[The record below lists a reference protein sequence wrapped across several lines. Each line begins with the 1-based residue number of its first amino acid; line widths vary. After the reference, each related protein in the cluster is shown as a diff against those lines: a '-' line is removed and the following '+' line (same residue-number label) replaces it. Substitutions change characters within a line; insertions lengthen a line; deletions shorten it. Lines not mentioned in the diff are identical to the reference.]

1 MKDTAKKP
9 SLATMQERDM
19 SKEATHQKVVRI
31 LVKIFLYTFPLL
43 MALIV
48 LFPFYWMINS
58 SLKTLDEYRLSV
70 PTFWPHQVQ
79 FSNYA
84 EAFTAANL
92 GRLFINTVIVGVIST
107 ILSLIITVLSAF
119 AFARLE
125 FRGKNLLFLLL
136 VATMMVP
143 GEILTIPNFVTLA
156 RLGWINTYKAMVAPW
171 ATSVFSIFLLRQQF
185 ASIPQSYYK
194 AARMDGCSDLRYL
207 FTVMVPMSRPTVVSI
222 ALLKIINSWNSY
234 LWPLISTNS
243 REMRTLP
250 VGLAYFSTE
259 AGTDYN
265 TLMAF
270 SLMIIAPTIIVYL
283 LTQKYIIQGVSKTGL
298 KG

>member
-1 MKDTAKKP
+1 MNQTPGQKVAKLLTYAILIAGAVFILLPFVWMILTSVKP
-9 SLATMQERDM
+9 SKEVLKMPPVWIP
-19 SKEATHQKVVRI
+19 SKIQWQNYVKAFKAVPFFTYLKNSI
-31 LVKIFLYTFPLL
+31 LVTVMITSCE
-43 MALIV
+43 LI
-48 LFPFYWMINS
+48 
-58 SLKTLDEYRLSV
+58 T
-70 PTFWPHQVQ
+70 
-79 FSNYA
+79 
-84 EAFTAANL
+84 
-92 GRLFINTVIVGVIST
+92 T
-107 ILSLIITVLSAF
+107 ILAAYAF
-119 AFARLE
+119 AQLE

>member
-1 MKDTAKKP
+1 MKQSMTQRLAKF
-9 SLATMQERDM
+9 ATY
-19 SKEATHQKVVRI
+19 TI
-31 LVKIFLYTFPLL
+31 LIFGAAFILL
-43 MALIV
+43 
-48 LFPFYWMINS
+48 PFVWMIS
-58 SLKTLDEYRLSV
+58 TSLKPDNEVLKMPPQWIPSV
-70 PTFWPHQVQ
+70 IQWK
-79 FSNYA
+79 NYVDA
-84 EAFTAANL
+84 FEAVPFFTYLKNS
-92 GRLFINTVIVGVIST
+92 IIVTVLITSCELITT
-107 ILSLIITVLSAF
+107 ILAAF
-119 AFARLE
+119 AFAQLE
-125 FRGKNLLFLLL
+125 FKGKNILFLLL

-156 RLGWINTYKAMVAPW
+156 QFGWIDSYKAMVAPW

-207 FTVMVPMSRPTVVSI
+207 FTVMVPMSRPTIVSI

-234 LWPLISTNS
+234 LWPLIATNS

-265 TLMAF
+265 ALMAF
-270 SLMIIAPTIIVYL
+270 SLMIIMPTIIVYL
-283 LTQKYIIQGVSKTGL
+283 FTQKYIIQGVSKTGL

>member
-1 MKDTAKKP
+1 MKQSLTQRLAKF
-9 SLATMQERDM
+9 ATY
-19 SKEATHQKVVRI
+19 AVLIFGAAFI
-31 LVKIFLYTFPLL
+31 LL
-43 MALIV
+43 
-48 LFPFYWMINS
+48 PFFWMIS
-58 SLKTLDEYRLSV
+58 TSLKPDKEVLMM
-70 PTFWPHQVQ
+70 PPKWIP
-79 FSNYA
+79 
-84 EAFTAANL
+84 
-92 GRLFINTVIVGVIST
+92 
-107 ILSLIITVLSAF
+107 TVLQWKNYVDAFKAVPFFTYLKNSVVVTVLITSCELITTTLAAF

-125 FRGKNLLFLLL
+125 FKGKNLLFMLL

-143 GEILTIPNFVTLA
+143 GEILIIPNFVTLA
-156 RLGWINTYKAMVAPW
+156 QLGWIDTYKAMVAPW

-185 ASIPQSYYK
+185 ASIPESYYK

-207 FTVMVPMSRPTVVSI
+207 LTVMVPMSRPTVVSI

-234 LWPLISTNS
+234 FWPLIATNS

-250 VGLAYFSTE
+250 VGLAYFTTE

-270 SLMIIAPTIIVYL
+270 SLMIISPTIIVYL
-283 LTQKYIIQGVSKTGL
+283 FTQKYIIQGVSKTGL

>member
-1 MKDTAKKP
+1 
-9 SLATMQERDM
+9 
-19 SKEATHQKVVRI
+19 
-31 LVKIFLYTFPLL
+31 
-43 MALIV
+43 
-48 LFPFYWMINS
+48 
-58 SLKTLDEYRLSV
+58 
-70 PTFWPHQVQ
+70 
-79 FSNYA
+79 
-84 EAFTAANL
+84 
-92 GRLFINTVIVGVIST
+92 
-107 ILSLIITVLSAF
+107 
-119 AFARLE
+119 
-125 FRGKNLLFLLL
+125 
-136 VATMMVP
+136 MMVP

-222 ALLKIINSWNSY
+222 ALLKIINSGGGD

>member
-1 MKDTAKKP
+1 MNQTPGQKAAKLLTYAILIAGAVFILLPFVWMILTSVKP
-9 SLATMQERDM
+9 SKEVLKMPPVWIP
-19 SKEATHQKVVRI
+19 SKIQWQNYVKAFKAVPFFTYLKNSI
-31 LVKIFLYTFPLL
+31 LVTVMITSCE
-43 MALIV
+43 LI
-48 LFPFYWMINS
+48 
-58 SLKTLDEYRLSV
+58 T
-70 PTFWPHQVQ
+70 
-79 FSNYA
+79 
-84 EAFTAANL
+84 
-92 GRLFINTVIVGVIST
+92 T
-107 ILSLIITVLSAF
+107 ILAAYAF
-119 AFARLE
+119 AQLE

-171 ATSVFSIFLLRQQF
+171 ATSVFSMFLLRQQF

>member
-1 MKDTAKKP
+1 MKTTLTQRFAKF
-9 SLATMQERDM
+9 ATY
-19 SKEATHQKVVRI
+19 TI
-31 LVKIFLYTFPLL
+31 LVLGAAFILLPFLWMISTSLKPDNEVLL
-43 MALIV
+43 MPPKWIPSV
-48 LFPFYWMINS
+48 LQWKNYVEAF
-58 SLKTLDEYRLSV
+58 KSV
-70 PTFWPHQVQ
+70 PF
-79 FSNYA
+79 
-84 EAFTAANL
+84 FTYMKNS
-92 GRLFINTVIVGVIST
+92 VIVTVAITSCELITT
-107 ILSLIITVLSAF
+107 ILAAF
-119 AFARLE
+119 AFAQLE
-125 FRGKNLLFLLL
+125 FKGKNLLFMLL

-156 RLGWINTYKAMVAPW
+156 RLGWIDSYKAMVAPW

-207 FTVMVPMSRPTVVSI
+207 FTVMVPMSRPTIVSV

-270 SLMIIAPTIIVYL
+270 SLMIITPTILVYL
-283 LTQKYIIQGVSKTGL
+283 FTQKYIIQGVSKTGL

>member
-1 MKDTAKKP
+1 MKTTLTQRFAKF
-9 SLATMQERDM
+9 ATY
-19 SKEATHQKVVRI
+19 TI
-31 LVKIFLYTFPLL
+31 LVLGAAFILLPFLWMISTSLKPDNEVLL
-43 MALIV
+43 MPPKWIPSALQWKNYVDAFKAVPFFTYLKNSIV
-48 LFPFYWMINS
+48 
-58 SLKTLDEYRLSV
+58 V
-70 PTFWPHQVQ
+70 
-79 FSNYA
+79 
-84 EAFTAANL
+84 
-92 GRLFINTVIVGVIST
+92 TVAITSCELITT
-107 ILSLIITVLSAF
+107 ILAAF
-119 AFARLE
+119 AFAQLE
-125 FRGKNLLFLLL
+125 FKGKNLLFMLL

-156 RLGWINTYKAMVAPW
+156 RLGWIDSYKAMIAPW

-207 FTVMVPMSRPTVVSI
+207 FTVMVPMSRPTIVSV

-270 SLMIIAPTIIVYL
+270 SLMIITPTILVYL
-283 LTQKYIIQGVSKTGL
+283 FTQKYIIQGVSKTGL

>member
-1 MKDTAKKP
+1 MKTTLTQRFAKF
-9 SLATMQERDM
+9 ATY
-19 SKEATHQKVVRI
+19 TI
-31 LVKIFLYTFPLL
+31 LVLGAAFILLPFLWMISTSLKPDNEVLL
-43 MALIV
+43 MPPKWIPSALQWKNYVDAFKAVPFFTYLKNSIV
-48 LFPFYWMINS
+48 
-58 SLKTLDEYRLSV
+58 V
-70 PTFWPHQVQ
+70 
-79 FSNYA
+79 
-84 EAFTAANL
+84 
-92 GRLFINTVIVGVIST
+92 TVAITSCELITT
-107 ILSLIITVLSAF
+107 ILAAF
-119 AFARLE
+119 AFAQLE
-125 FRGKNLLFLLL
+125 FKGKNLLFMLL

-156 RLGWINTYKAMVAPW
+156 RLGWIDSYKAMVAPW

-207 FTVMVPMSRPTVVSI
+207 FTVMVPMSRPTIVSV

-243 REMRTLP
+243 REKRTLP

-270 SLMIIAPTIIVYL
+270 SLMIITPTILVYL
-283 LTQKYIIQGVSKTGL
+283 FTQKYIIQGVSKTGL

>member
-1 MKDTAKKP
+1 MNQTPGQKVAKLLTYAILIAGAVFILLPFVWMILTSVKP
-9 SLATMQERDM
+9 SKEVLKMPPVWIP
-19 SKEATHQKVVRI
+19 SKIQWQNYVKAFKAVPFFTYLKNSI
-31 LVKIFLYTFPLL
+31 LVTVMITSCE
-43 MALIV
+43 LI
-48 LFPFYWMINS
+48 
-58 SLKTLDEYRLSV
+58 T
-70 PTFWPHQVQ
+70 
-79 FSNYA
+79 
-84 EAFTAANL
+84 
-92 GRLFINTVIVGVIST
+92 T
-107 ILSLIITVLSAF
+107 ILAAYAF
-119 AFARLE
+119 AQLE

-222 ALLKIINSWNSY
+222 ALLKIINRWNSY

>member
-1 MKDTAKKP
+1 MKQSLTQRLAKF
-9 SLATMQERDM
+9 ATY
-19 SKEATHQKVVRI
+19 AVLIFGAAFI
-31 LVKIFLYTFPLL
+31 LL
-43 MALIV
+43 
-48 LFPFYWMINS
+48 PFVWMIS
-58 SLKTLDEYRLSV
+58 TSLKPDKEVLMMPPKWIPTVLQWKNYVDAFKAV
-70 PTFWPHQVQ
+70 PF
-79 FSNYA
+79 
-84 EAFTAANL
+84 FTYLKNS
-92 GRLFINTVIVGVIST
+92 VIV
-107 ILSLIITVLSAF
+107 TVLITTCELITTTLAAF

-125 FRGKNLLFLLL
+125 FKGKNVLFMLL

-143 GEILTIPNFVTLA
+143 GEILIIPNFVTLA
-156 RLGWINTYKAMVAPW
+156 QLGWIDTYKAMVAPW

-185 ASIPQSYYK
+185 ASIPESYYK

-207 FTVMVPMSRPTVVSI
+207 LTVMVPMSRPTVVSI

-234 LWPLISTNS
+234 FWPLIATNS

-250 VGLAYFSTE
+250 VGLAYFTTE

-270 SLMIIAPTIIVYL
+270 SLMIISPTIIVYL
-283 LTQKYIIQGVSKTGL
+283 FTQKYIIQGVSKTGL

>member
-1 MKDTAKKP
+1 MNQTPGQKAAKLLTYAILITGAVFILLPFVWMILTSVKP
-9 SLATMQERDM
+9 SKEVLKMPPVWIP
-19 SKEATHQKVVRI
+19 SKIQWQNYVKAFKAVPFFTYLKNSI
-31 LVKIFLYTFPLL
+31 LVTVMITSCE
-43 MALIV
+43 LI
-48 LFPFYWMINS
+48 
-58 SLKTLDEYRLSV
+58 T
-70 PTFWPHQVQ
+70 
-79 FSNYA
+79 
-84 EAFTAANL
+84 
-92 GRLFINTVIVGVIST
+92 T
-107 ILSLIITVLSAF
+107 ILAAYAF
-119 AFARLE
+119 AQLE

>member
-1 MKDTAKKP
+1 MKTTLTQRFAKF
-9 SLATMQERDM
+9 ATY
-19 SKEATHQKVVRI
+19 TI
-31 LVKIFLYTFPLL
+31 LVLGAAFILLPFLWMISTSLKPDNEVLL
-43 MALIV
+43 MPPKWIPSALQWKNYVDAFKAVPFFTYLKNSIV
-48 LFPFYWMINS
+48 
-58 SLKTLDEYRLSV
+58 V
-70 PTFWPHQVQ
+70 
-79 FSNYA
+79 
-84 EAFTAANL
+84 
-92 GRLFINTVIVGVIST
+92 TVAITSCELITT
-107 ILSLIITVLSAF
+107 ILAAF
-119 AFARLE
+119 AFAQLE
-125 FRGKNLLFLLL
+125 FKGKNLLFMLL

-156 RLGWINTYKAMVAPW
+156 RLGWIDSYKAMVAPW

-185 ASIPQSYYK
+185 ASVPQSYYK

-207 FTVMVPMSRPTVVSI
+207 FTVMVPMSRPTIVSV

-270 SLMIIAPTIIVYL
+270 SLMIITPTILVYL
-283 LTQKYIIQGVSKTGL
+283 FTQKYIIQGVSKTGL

>member
-1 MKDTAKKP
+1 MKTTLTQRFAKF
-9 SLATMQERDM
+9 ATY
-19 SKEATHQKVVRI
+19 TI
-31 LVKIFLYTFPLL
+31 LVLGAAFILLPFLWMISTSLKPDNEVLL
-43 MALIV
+43 MPPKWIPSALQWKNYVDAFKAVPFFTYLKNSIV
-48 LFPFYWMINS
+48 
-58 SLKTLDEYRLSV
+58 V
-70 PTFWPHQVQ
+70 
-79 FSNYA
+79 
-84 EAFTAANL
+84 
-92 GRLFINTVIVGVIST
+92 TVAITSCELITT
-107 ILSLIITVLSAF
+107 ILAAF
-119 AFARLE
+119 AFAQLE
-125 FRGKNLLFLLL
+125 FKGKNLLFMLL

-156 RLGWINTYKAMVAPW
+156 RLGWIDSYKAMVAPW

-207 FTVMVPMSRPTVVSI
+207 FTVMVPMSRPTIVSV

-243 REMRTLP
+243 SEMRTLP

-270 SLMIIAPTIIVYL
+270 SLMIITPTILVYL
-283 LTQKYIIQGVSKTGL
+283 FTQKYIIQGVSKTGL

>member
-1 MKDTAKKP
+1 MKTTLTQRLAKF
-9 SLATMQERDM
+9 ATYI
-19 SKEATHQKVVRI
+19 I
-31 LVKIFLYTFPLL
+31 LVLGAAFILLPFLWMISTSLKPDNEVLL
-43 MALIV
+43 MPPKWIPSALQWKNYVDAFKAVPFFTYLKNSIV
-48 LFPFYWMINS
+48 
-58 SLKTLDEYRLSV
+58 V
-70 PTFWPHQVQ
+70 
-79 FSNYA
+79 
-84 EAFTAANL
+84 
-92 GRLFINTVIVGVIST
+92 TVAITSCELITT
-107 ILSLIITVLSAF
+107 ILAAF
-119 AFARLE
+119 AFAQLE
-125 FRGKNLLFLLL
+125 FKGKNLLFMLL

-156 RLGWINTYKAMVAPW
+156 RLGWIDSYKAMVAPW

-207 FTVMVPMSRPTVVSI
+207 FTVMVPMSRPTIVSV

-270 SLMIIAPTIIVYL
+270 SLMIITPTILVYL
-283 LTQKYIIQGVSKTGL
+283 FTQKYIIQGVSKTGL

>member
-1 MKDTAKKP
+1 MNQTPGQKAAKLLTYAILIAGAVFILLPFVWMILTSVKP
-9 SLATMQERDM
+9 SKEVLKMPPVWIP
-19 SKEATHQKVVRI
+19 SKIQWQNY
-31 LVKIFLYTFPLL
+31 VKAFKAVPFFTS
-43 MALIV
+43 LI
-48 LFPFYWMINS
+48 
-58 SLKTLDEYRLSV
+58 T
-70 PTFWPHQVQ
+70 
-79 FSNYA
+79 
-84 EAFTAANL
+84 
-92 GRLFINTVIVGVIST
+92 T
-107 ILSLIITVLSAF
+107 ILAAYAF
-119 AFARLE
+119 AQLE

>member
-1 MKDTAKKP
+1 MNQTPGQKAAKLLTYAILIAGAVFILLPFVWMILTSVKP
-9 SLATMQERDM
+9 SKEVLKMPPVWIP
-19 SKEATHQKVVRI
+19 SKIQWQNYVKAFKAVPFFTYLKNSI
-31 LVKIFLYTFPLL
+31 LVTVMITSCE
-43 MALIV
+43 LI
-48 LFPFYWMINS
+48 
-58 SLKTLDEYRLSV
+58 T
-70 PTFWPHQVQ
+70 
-79 FSNYA
+79 
-84 EAFTAANL
+84 
-92 GRLFINTVIVGVIST
+92 T
-107 ILSLIITVLSAF
+107 ILAAYAF
-119 AFARLE
+119 AQLE

-222 ALLKIINSWNSY
+222 ALLKTINSWNSY

>member
-1 MKDTAKKP
+1 MKTTLTQRFAKF
-9 SLATMQERDM
+9 ATY
-19 SKEATHQKVVRI
+19 TI
-31 LVKIFLYTFPLL
+31 LVLGAAFILLPFLWMISTSLKPDNEVLL
-43 MALIV
+43 MPPKWIPSALQWKNYVDAFKAVPFFTYLKNSIV
-48 LFPFYWMINS
+48 
-58 SLKTLDEYRLSV
+58 V
-70 PTFWPHQVQ
+70 
-79 FSNYA
+79 
-84 EAFTAANL
+84 
-92 GRLFINTVIVGVIST
+92 TVAITSCELITT
-107 ILSLIITVLSAF
+107 ILAAF

-125 FRGKNLLFLLL
+125 FKGKNLLFMLL

-156 RLGWINTYKAMVAPW
+156 RLGWIDSYKAMVAPW

-207 FTVMVPMSRPTVVSI
+207 FTVMVPMSRPTIVSV

-270 SLMIIAPTIIVYL
+270 SLMIITPTILVYL
-283 LTQKYIIQGVSKTGL
+283 FTQKYIIHGVSKTGL

>member
-1 MKDTAKKP
+1 MKTTLTKRFAKF
-9 SLATMQERDM
+9 ATY
-19 SKEATHQKVVRI
+19 TI
-31 LVKIFLYTFPLL
+31 LVLGAAFILLPFLWMISTSLKPDNEVLL
-43 MALIV
+43 MPPKWIPSALQWKNYVDAFKAVPFFTYLKNSIV
-48 LFPFYWMINS
+48 
-58 SLKTLDEYRLSV
+58 V
-70 PTFWPHQVQ
+70 
-79 FSNYA
+79 
-84 EAFTAANL
+84 
-92 GRLFINTVIVGVIST
+92 TVAITSCELITT
-107 ILSLIITVLSAF
+107 ILAAF
-119 AFARLE
+119 AFAQLE
-125 FRGKNLLFLLL
+125 FKGKNLLFMLL

-156 RLGWINTYKAMVAPW
+156 RLGWIDSYKAMVAPW

-207 FTVMVPMSRPTVVSI
+207 FTVMVPMSRPTIVSV

-270 SLMIIAPTIIVYL
+270 SLMIITPTILVYL
-283 LTQKYIIQGVSKTGL
+283 FTQKYIIQGISKTGL

>member
-1 MKDTAKKP
+1 MKTTLTQRFAKF
-9 SLATMQERDM
+9 ATY
-19 SKEATHQKVVRI
+19 TI
-31 LVKIFLYTFPLL
+31 LVLGAAFILLPFLWMISTSLKPDNEVLL
-43 MALIV
+43 MPPKWIPSALQWKNYVDAFKAVPFFTYLKNSIV
-48 LFPFYWMINS
+48 
-58 SLKTLDEYRLSV
+58 V
-70 PTFWPHQVQ
+70 
-79 FSNYA
+79 
-84 EAFTAANL
+84 
-92 GRLFINTVIVGVIST
+92 TVAITCCELITT
-107 ILSLIITVLSAF
+107 ILAAF
-119 AFARLE
+119 AFAQLE
-125 FRGKNLLFLLL
+125 FKGKNLLFMLL

-156 RLGWINTYKAMVAPW
+156 RLGWIDSYKAMVAPW

-207 FTVMVPMSRPTVVSI
+207 FTVMVPMSRPTIVSV

-270 SLMIIAPTIIVYL
+270 SLMIITPTVLVYL
-283 LTQKYIIQGVSKTGL
+283 FTQKYIIQGVSKTGL

>member
-1 MKDTAKKP
+1 MKTTLTQRFAKF
-9 SLATMQERDM
+9 T
-19 SKEATHQKVVRI
+19 TYTI
-31 LVKIFLYTFPLL
+31 LVLGAAFILLPFLWMISTSLKPDNEVLL
-43 MALIV
+43 MPPKWIPSALQWKNYV
-48 LFPFYWMINS
+48 DAFKAVAFFTYLKNS
-58 SLKTLDEYRLSV
+58 
-70 PTFWPHQVQ
+70 
-79 FSNYA
+79 
-84 EAFTAANL
+84 
-92 GRLFINTVIVGVIST
+92 VIVTVAITSCELITT
-107 ILSLIITVLSAF
+107 ILAAF
-119 AFARLE
+119 AFAQLE
-125 FRGKNLLFLLL
+125 FKGKNLLFMLL

-156 RLGWINTYKAMVAPW
+156 RLGWIDSYKAMVAPW

-207 FTVMVPMSRPTVVSI
+207 FTVMVPMSRPTIVSV

-270 SLMIIAPTIIVYL
+270 SLMIITPTILVYL
-283 LTQKYIIQGVSKTGL
+283 FTQKYIIQGVSKTGL

>member
-1 MKDTAKKP
+1 MKTTLTQRFAKFV
-9 SLATMQERDM
+9 TY
-19 SKEATHQKVVRI
+19 TI
-31 LVKIFLYTFPLL
+31 LVLGAAFILLPFLWMISTSLKPDNEVLL
-43 MALIV
+43 MPPKWIPSALQWKNYVDAFKAVPFFTYLKNSIIV
-48 LFPFYWMINS
+48 
-58 SLKTLDEYRLSV
+58 
-70 PTFWPHQVQ
+70 
-79 FSNYA
+79 
-84 EAFTAANL
+84 
-92 GRLFINTVIVGVIST
+92 TVAITSCELITT
-107 ILSLIITVLSAF
+107 ILAAF
-119 AFARLE
+119 AFAQLE
-125 FRGKNLLFLLL
+125 FKGKNLLFMLL

-156 RLGWINTYKAMVAPW
+156 RLGWIDSYKAMVAPW

-207 FTVMVPMSRPTVVSI
+207 FTVMVPMSRPTIVSV

-270 SLMIIAPTIIVYL
+270 SLMIITPTILVYL
-283 LTQKYIIQGVSKTGL
+283 FTQKYIIQGVSKTGL

>member
-1 MKDTAKKP
+1 MKTTLTQRFAKF
-9 SLATMQERDM
+9 ATY
-19 SKEATHQKVVRI
+19 TI
-31 LVKIFLYTFPLL
+31 LVLGAAFILLPFLWMISTSLKPDNEVLL
-43 MALIV
+43 MPPKWIPSV
-48 LFPFYWMINS
+48 LQWKNYVEAF
-58 SLKTLDEYRLSV
+58 KSV
-70 PTFWPHQVQ
+70 PF
-79 FSNYA
+79 
-84 EAFTAANL
+84 FTYMKNS
-92 GRLFINTVIVGVIST
+92 VIVTVAITSCELITT
-107 ILSLIITVLSAF
+107 ILAAF
-119 AFARLE
+119 AFAQLE
-125 FRGKNLLFLLL
+125 FKGKNLLFMLL

-156 RLGWINTYKAMVAPW
+156 RLGWIDSYKAMVAPW

-207 FTVMVPMSRPTVVSI
+207 FTVMVPMSRPTIVSV

-270 SLMIIAPTIIVYL
+270 SLMIIMPTIIVYL
-283 LTQKYIIQGVSKTGL
+283 FTQKYIIQGVSKTGL

>member
-1 MKDTAKKP
+1 MKTTLTQRFAKF
-9 SLATMQERDM
+9 AIYT
-19 SKEATHQKVVRI
+19 I
-31 LVKIFLYTFPLL
+31 LVLGAAFILLPFLWMISTSLKPDNEVLL
-43 MALIV
+43 MPPKWIPSV
-48 LFPFYWMINS
+48 LQWKNYVEAF
-58 SLKTLDEYRLSV
+58 KSV
-70 PTFWPHQVQ
+70 PF
-79 FSNYA
+79 
-84 EAFTAANL
+84 FTYMKNS
-92 GRLFINTVIVGVIST
+92 VIVTVAITSCELITT
-107 ILSLIITVLSAF
+107 ILAAF
-119 AFARLE
+119 AFAQLE
-125 FRGKNLLFLLL
+125 FKGKNLLFMLL

-156 RLGWINTYKAMVAPW
+156 RLGWIDSYKAMVAPW

-207 FTVMVPMSRPTVVSI
+207 FTVMVPMSRPTIVSV

-270 SLMIIAPTIIVYL
+270 SLMIITPTILVYL
-283 LTQKYIIQGVSKTGL
+283 FTQKYIIQGVSKTGL

>member
-1 MKDTAKKP
+1 MKTTLTQRFAKF
-9 SLATMQERDM
+9 ATY
-19 SKEATHQKVVRI
+19 TI
-31 LVKIFLYTFPLL
+31 LVLGAAFILLPFLWMISTSLKPDNEVLL
-43 MALIV
+43 MPPKWIPSALQWKNYVDAFKAVPFFTYLKNSIV
-48 LFPFYWMINS
+48 
-58 SLKTLDEYRLSV
+58 V
-70 PTFWPHQVQ
+70 
-79 FSNYA
+79 
-84 EAFTAANL
+84 
-92 GRLFINTVIVGVIST
+92 TVAITSCELITT
-107 ILSLIITVLSAF
+107 ILAAF
-119 AFARLE
+119 AFAQLE
-125 FRGKNLLFLLL
+125 FKGKNLLFMLL

-156 RLGWINTYKAMVAPW
+156 RLGWIDSYKAMVAPW

-207 FTVMVPMSRPTVVSI
+207 FTVMVPMSSPTIVSV

-270 SLMIIAPTIIVYL
+270 SLMIIMPTIIVYL
-283 LTQKYIIQGVSKTGL
+283 FTQKYIIQGVSKTGL

>member
-1 MKDTAKKP
+1 MISTSLKP
-9 SLATMQERDM
+9 DNE
-19 SKEATHQKVVRI
+19 V
-31 LVKIFLYTFPLL
+31 LL
-43 MALIV
+43 MPPKWIPSALQWKNYVDAFKAVPFFTYLKNSIV
-48 LFPFYWMINS
+48 
-58 SLKTLDEYRLSV
+58 V
-70 PTFWPHQVQ
+70 
-79 FSNYA
+79 
-84 EAFTAANL
+84 
-92 GRLFINTVIVGVIST
+92 TVAITSCELITT
-107 ILSLIITVLSAF
+107 ILAAF
-119 AFARLE
+119 AFAQLE
-125 FRGKNLLFLLL
+125 FKGKNLLFMLL

-156 RLGWINTYKAMVAPW
+156 RLGWIDSYKAMVAPW

-207 FTVMVPMSRPTVVSI
+207 FTVMVPMSRPTIVSV

-270 SLMIIAPTIIVYL
+270 SLMIITPTILVYL
-283 LTQKYIIQGVSKTGL
+283 FTQKYIIQGVSKTGL

>member
-1 MKDTAKKP
+1 MNQTPGQKAAKLLTYAILIAGAVFILLPFVWMILTSVKP
-9 SLATMQERDM
+9 GKEVQKMPPVWIP
-19 SKEATHQKVVRI
+19 SKIQWQNYVKAFKAVPFFTYLKNSI
-31 LVKIFLYTFPLL
+31 LVTVMITSCE
-43 MALIV
+43 LI
-48 LFPFYWMINS
+48 
-58 SLKTLDEYRLSV
+58 T
-70 PTFWPHQVQ
+70 
-79 FSNYA
+79 
-84 EAFTAANL
+84 
-92 GRLFINTVIVGVIST
+92 T
-107 ILSLIITVLSAF
+107 ILAAYAF
-119 AFARLE
+119 AQLE

>member
-1 MKDTAKKP
+1 MKQSMTQRLAKF
-9 SLATMQERDM
+9 ATY
-19 SKEATHQKVVRI
+19 TI
-31 LVKIFLYTFPLL
+31 LIFGAAFILL
-43 MALIV
+43 
-48 LFPFYWMINS
+48 PFVWMIS
-58 SLKTLDEYRLSV
+58 TSLKPDNEVLKMPPQWIPSV
-70 PTFWPHQVQ
+70 IQWK
-79 FSNYA
+79 NYVDA
-84 EAFTAANL
+84 FEAVPFFTYLKNS
-92 GRLFINTVIVGVIST
+92 IIVTVLITSCELITT
-107 ILSLIITVLSAF
+107 ILAAF
-119 AFARLE
+119 AFAQLE
-125 FRGKNLLFLLL
+125 FKGKNILFLLL

-156 RLGWINTYKAMVAPW
+156 QLGWIDSYKAMVAPW

-207 FTVMVPMSRPTVVSI
+207 FTVMVPMSRPTIVSI

-234 LWPLISTNS
+234 LWPLIATNS

-265 TLMAF
+265 ALMAF
-270 SLMIIAPTIIVYL
+270 SLMIIMPTIIVYL
-283 LTQKYIIQGVSKTGL
+283 FTQKYIIQGVSKTGL

>member
-1 MKDTAKKP
+1 MKQSMTQRLAKF
-9 SLATMQERDM
+9 ATY
-19 SKEATHQKVVRI
+19 TI
-31 LVKIFLYTFPLL
+31 LIFGAAFILL
-43 MALIV
+43 
-48 LFPFYWMINS
+48 PFVWMIS
-58 SLKTLDEYRLSV
+58 TSLKPDNEVLKMPPQWIPSV
-70 PTFWPHQVQ
+70 IQWK
-79 FSNYA
+79 NYVDA
-84 EAFTAANL
+84 FEAVPFFTYLKNS
-92 GRLFINTVIVGVIST
+92 IIVTVLITSCELITT
-107 ILSLIITVLSAF
+107 ILAAF
-119 AFARLE
+119 AFAQLE
-125 FRGKNLLFLLL
+125 FKGKNILFLLL

-156 RLGWINTYKAMVAPW
+156 RLGWIDSYKAMVAPW

-207 FTVMVPMSRPTVVSI
+207 FTVMVPMSRPTIVSV

-270 SLMIIAPTIIVYL
+270 SLMIITPTILVYL
-283 LTQKYIIQGVSKTGL
+283 FTQKYIIQGVSKTGL

>member
-1 MKDTAKKP
+1 MKTTLTQRFAKF
-9 SLATMQERDM
+9 ATY
-19 SKEATHQKVVRI
+19 TI
-31 LVKIFLYTFPLL
+31 LVLGAAFILLPFLWMISTSLKPDNEVLL
-43 MALIV
+43 MPPKWMPSALQWKNYVDAFKAVPFFTYLKNSIV
-48 LFPFYWMINS
+48 
-58 SLKTLDEYRLSV
+58 V
-70 PTFWPHQVQ
+70 
-79 FSNYA
+79 
-84 EAFTAANL
+84 
-92 GRLFINTVIVGVIST
+92 TVAITSCELITT
-107 ILSLIITVLSAF
+107 ILAAF
-119 AFARLE
+119 AFAQLE
-125 FRGKNLLFLLL
+125 FKGKNLLFMLL

-156 RLGWINTYKAMVAPW
+156 RLGWIDSYKAMVAPW

-207 FTVMVPMSRPTVVSI
+207 FTVMVPMSRPTIVSV

-270 SLMIIAPTIIVYL
+270 SLMIITPTILVYL
-283 LTQKYIIQGVSKTGL
+283 FTQKYIIQGVSKTGL